1 MSRFMLVASLVFGL
15 SSVASASS
23 TRFAQP
29 PAGRANAGAPVI
41 PSLTDADRISIAPHA
56 AEMRIAPRRVVDR
69 ATVRAA
75 LAKARSANL
84 AAFRVYQRKG
94 VFPSNTF
101 SRGKLNVWLD
111 ADGNFCAAATI
122 IQLSGKDDLVH
133 KVAEQNNFIRLGDVK
148 QGPLMDWI
156 LTSGLTQDEI
166 AAIQEPFMP
175 VVDQPGFAP
184 SAPTEPTLVDA
195 DLREAEDARLRA
207 KYRTVDRMIVKGQ
220 TKSLDA
226 ATDRLMKNPSL
237 AWKLVHGW
245 A

>member
-23 TRFAQP
+23 PQFAQP
-29 PAGRANAGAPVI
+29 PAGRANAGAPVM
-41 PSLTDADRISIAPHA
+41 PSVAAADRISIAPHS

-148 QGPLMDWI
+148 QGPLMDWV

-175 VVDQPGFAP
+175 VADQPGL
-184 SAPTEPTLVDA
+184 APTEPILVDA
-195 DLREAEDARLRA
+195 DLRKAEDARLRA
-207 KYRTVDRMIVKGQ
+207 KYRAVDRMIVKGQ

-237 AWKLVHGW
+237 AWKLVHGQ

>member
-23 TRFAQP
+23 PQFAQP
-29 PAGRANAGAPVI
+29 PTPRAPAGAPVM
-41 PSLTDADRISIAPHA
+41 PSHAGADRLSIAPHA
-56 AEMRIAPRRVVDR
+56 GAELRIAPRRIVDR

-75 LAKARSANL
+75 LAKARAANL
-84 AAFRVYQRKG
+84 VAFRVYQRKG

-101 SRGKLNVWLD
+101 TPGKLNVWLD

-122 IQLSGKDDLVH
+122 IQLSGKDDLVR
-133 KVAEQNNFIRLGDVK
+133 KVADQNNFIRLGDVK

-166 AAIQEPFMP
+166 AAIQEPFLP
-175 VVDQPGFAP
+175 VVDEPRLAP
-184 SAPTEPTLVDA
+184 AEPILVDA
-195 DLREAEDARLRA
+195 DLRKAEDARLRA
-207 KYRTVDRMIVKGQ
+207 KYRAVDRMIVKGQ
-220 TKSLDA
+220 KKSLDV
-226 ATDRLMKNPSL
+226 ATDRLMKNPAL
-237 AWKLVHGW
+237 AWKLVQGQ